1 MIHLSEN
8 IYRTRGTTTH
18 NGSNPKELIHTESI
32 SKGFRDAGFHKF
44 DFGVI
49 GGVGIEYNQYLL
61 NINYEAG
68 LLNLMSGL
76 YDGDNPSWKNQNITI
91 SVGYFFK
98 KQHTSNLKEYQRF
111 KEYN

>member
-1 MIHLSEN
+1 MNSSTNLLINAGPYLSYG
-8 IYRTRGTTTH
+8 IYAKEKYTYTTP

-44 DFGVI
+44 AFGVI

-76 YDGDNPSWKNQNITI
+76 YDGGNPSWKNQNITI

-98 KQHTSNLKEYQRF
+98 K
-111 KEYN
+111 

>member
-8 IYRTRGTTTH
+8 IYRTRGITTH
-18 NGSNPKELIHTESI
+18 NGSNPKELIRPESI
-32 SKGFRDAGFHKF
+32 SKGFRDTGLHKF
-44 DFGVI
+44 DCGVI

-76 YDGDNPSWKNQNITI
+76 YDGGSSSWKNQNITI

-98 KQHTSNLKEYQRF
+98 K
-111 KEYN
+111 